1 MLKWI
6 ESTGKSEEA
15 AIEAALQK
23 LGMDRDEVSVE
34 ILERA
39 KSGFLGIGSCPA
51 KVKVS
56 YEAPDEPEE
65 RPAPAEVTP
74 AEAELVKAAEPAVRE
89 EAPSPA
95 APVAEGEKAERIDAF
110 LTGLLAQMGT
120 EARPVIRVDENGT
133 YQVELVGRELGGL
146 IGRHPAAH
154 RLRRQPRP
162 VQAGPY
168 SCGRRGL
175 PGQAGGVPGPPGP
188 EGGR

>member
-74 AEAELVKAAEPAVRE
+74 AEAEPVKAAEHAVRE
-89 EAPSPA
+89 EAPPSPA
-95 APVAEGEKAERIDAF
+95 APVAEGEKA
-110 LTGLLAQMGT
+110 G
-120 EARPVIRVDENGT
+120 
-133 YQVELVGRELGGL
+133 
-146 IGRHPAAH
+146 AH
-154 RLRRQPRP
+154 RRLSHRP
-162 VQAGPY
+162 AGPD
-168 SCGRRGL
+168 
-175 PGQAGGVPGPPGP
+175 
-188 EGGR
+188 GGRGQTRHSDG

>member
-65 RPAPAEVTP
+65 RPTPAEVTP

-110 LTGLLAQMGT
+110 LTGLLAQMGA
-120 EARPVIRVDENGT
+120 EARPVIRMDENGT
-133 YQVELVGRELGGL
+133 YQVELVGRELGRDP
-146 IGRHPAAH
+146 GRHPAAH

>member
-74 AEAELVKAAEPAVRE
+74 AEAEPVKAAEPAVRE

-110 LTGLLAQMGT
+110 LTGLLAQMGA

-133 YQVELVGRELGGL
+133 YQVELVGRELG
-146 IGRHPAAH
+146 GRHPAAH